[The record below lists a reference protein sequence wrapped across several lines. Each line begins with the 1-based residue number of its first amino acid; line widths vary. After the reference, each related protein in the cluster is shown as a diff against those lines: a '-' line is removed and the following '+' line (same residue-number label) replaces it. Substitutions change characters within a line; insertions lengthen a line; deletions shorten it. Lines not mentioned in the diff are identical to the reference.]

1 MRIKYRILWVDD
13 RKEEFERLSY
23 DKRIVEYVQDLFFE
37 PYLTFCETIEDAK
50 DAINQ
55 NDFDIIFSDYNIDD
69 KAEEQGDS
77 FISYIR
83 SRNVNTEVLFYSAM
97 QELPTVR
104 LNRVV
109 FFSLAGLQDGYRHLM
124 EQMKNLIDLTI
135 RKLHDLTA
143 LRGIVMA
150 EVSELDDKMKDVIRK
165 YYVQNQSATL
175 DKTFHD
181 HITKKL
187 EDKLKQALNECENG
201 KKCIHIW
208 RNMQIQ
214 DIIPKMESSQLAKAI
229 NCITPSGYV
238 PSKANFYEDYLAEII
253 KNRNIL
259 AHCFSKT
266 IEGKEYL
273 ITWEGDK
280 TFSDE
285 DIKVIRKN
293 IMKYSNLFNEMLQ

>member
-50 DAINQ
+50 DAINK
-55 NDFDIIFSDYNIDD
+55 NDFDIIFSDYNINDN
-69 KAEEQGDS
+69 AEEQGDS

-97 QELPTVR
+97 QELPTIR

-109 FFSLAGLQDGYRHLM
+109 FFSLAGLHDGYRDLL
-124 EQMKNLIDLTI
+124 EQMKSLIDLTV

-150 EVSELDDKMKDVIRK
+150 EVSELDDKMKDIIRK
-165 YYVQNQSATL
+165 YYVQDQSDEL
-175 DKTFHD
+175 EKIFHD

-187 EDKLKQALNECENG
+187 EDKLKSALKECVNN
-201 KKCIHIW
+201 KKCVHIW
-208 RNMQIQ
+208 KSMQIQ
-214 DIIPKMESSQLAKAI
+214 DIIPEMESSQLAKAI
-229 NCITPSGYV
+229 NYIIPAGYV
-238 PSKANFYEDYLAEII
+238 PSRANFFEDYLADII
-253 KNRNIL
+253 LNRNIL

-266 IEGKEYL
+266 IDGKEYL
-273 ITWEGDK
+273 ITRAGDK

-285 DIKVIRKN
+285 DIMGIRKN
-293 IMKYSNLFNEMLQ
+293 IMKYSKLFNEML